1 MFKKFMTNSRRET
14 LWGWLFVSLWVV
26 GFLVFTCYPLIRTFS
41 LSFDQVTITAEGIV
55 TESVGGDNYKNA
67 LISDVVFTD
76 ALINFVGELIL
87 DVPIVIVFSLVMAMI
102 LNMGLKGTGLLRTV
116 FFLPVIIMSG
126 PVMKKLIENGSTT
139 IQGAAES
146 ALVQSVLEMLPEQ
159 LAGIL
164 SNLLS
169 SFIMILWF
177 CGVQILIFLSALQKV
192 DKPVYEA
199 AKIDGASKWVQFWQ
213 ITLPTLRPIIIVNI
227 LYTIVSI
234 SSFELNDVIVLIQ
247 KDSFAANYGLGYAS
261 ALSFIYFVV
270 LILIMVMF
278 VGIYGLRSPTDRR
291 IAREAKQMVK
301 QLEKIQRVQSRKSRR
316 AR

>member
-41 LSFDQVTITAEGIV
+41 LSFDAVTITAEGIV
-55 TESVGGDNYKNA
+55 TESVGGDNYRNA
-67 LISDVVFTD
+67 LLSDVVFTD
-76 ALINFVGELIL
+76 ALINFVGELLL
-87 DVPIVIVFSLVMAMI
+87 DVPIVIVFSLAMAMI

-146 ALVQSVLEMLPEQ
+146 ALVQNVLEMLPEQ
-159 LAGIL
+159 LSMIL

-192 DKPVYEA
+192 DKPIYEA

-213 ITLPTLRPIIIVNI
+213 ITLPTLRPMIIVNI

-234 SSFELNDVIVLIQ
+234 SSFELNEVIVLIQ

-270 LILIMVMF
+270 LILVMVLF

-291 IAREAKQMVK
+291 IARETRQMVK
-301 QLEKIQRVQSRKSRR
+301 QLERIQRAQSRK

>member
-1 MFKKFMTNSRRET
+1 MKKKLMTNSLRET

-26 GFLVFTCYPLIRTFS
+26 GFLVFTCYPLGRTFA
-41 LSFDQVTITAEGIV
+41 LSFNKVTITAEGIV
-55 TESVGGDNYKNA
+55 TEAVGGANYNA
-67 LISDVVFTD
+67 LLSDVVFTD
-76 ALINFVGELIL
+76 ALIDFVGELIL

-126 PVMKKLIENGSTT
+126 PVMKKLIENGATT

-146 ALVQSVLEMLPEQ
+146 ALVQNVLSMLPEQ
-159 LAGIL
+159 LASIL
-164 SNLLS
+164 NNLLS

-199 AKIDGASKWVQFWQ
+199 AKIDGASKWAQFWK
-213 ITLPTLRPIIIVNI
+213 ITLPTLRPMIIVNM

-247 KDSFAANYGLGYAS
+247 TDSFAANYGLGYAS
-261 ALSFIYFVV
+261 ALSFLYFIV
-270 LILIMVMF
+270 LMLIMALF
-278 VGIYGLRSPTDRR
+278 VGIYGLRSPTDRK
-291 IAREAKQMVK
+291 IAKETRQMVK
-301 QLEKIQRVQSRKSRR
+301 QLEKIHRIQSKGKR

>member
-1 MFKKFMTNSRRET
+1 MKKKLMTNSLREN

-26 GFLVFTCYPLIRTFS
+26 GFLVFTCYPLIRTFA

-55 TESVGGDNYKNA
+55 TESVGGNNYRNA
-67 LISDVVFTD
+67 LLSDPVFTD
-76 ALINFVGELIL
+76 ALIGFVGELLL

-102 LNMGLKGTGLLRTV
+102 LNMGLKGTGVLRTV

-126 PVMKKLIENGSTT
+126 PVMKKLIENGATT
-139 IQGAAES
+139 IQGAAEN
-146 ALVQSVLEMLPEQ
+146 ALVQNVLEMLPDQ
-159 LAGIL
+159 LSMIL
-164 SNLLS
+164 NNLLS

-213 ITLPTLRPIIIVNI
+213 ITLPTLRPMIIVNM

-270 LILIMVMF
+270 LIAIMGLF
-278 VGIYGLRSPTDRR
+278 VGIYGL
-291 IAREAKQMVK
+291 Q
-301 QLEKIQRVQSRKSRR
+301 RR
-316 AR
+316 ARKARKPV

>member
-1 MFKKFMTNSRRET
+1 MG
-14 LWGWLFVSLWVV
+14 GWLPCV
-26 GFLVFTCYPLIRTFS
+26 YPLIRTFA

-55 TESVGGDNYKNA
+55 TESVGGNNYRNA
-67 LISDVVFTD
+67 LLSDPVFTD
-76 ALINFVGELIL
+76 ALIGFVGELLL

-102 LNMGLKGTGLLRTV
+102 LNMGLKGTGVLRTV

-126 PVMKKLIENGSTT
+126 PVMKKLIENGATT
-139 IQGAAES
+139 IQGAAENV
-146 ALVQSVLEMLPEQ
+146 LVQNVLEMLPEQ
-159 LAGIL
+159 LSMIL
-164 SNLLS
+164 NNLLS

-213 ITLPTLRPIIIVNI
+213 ITLPTLRPMIIVNM

-270 LILIMVMF
+270 LIAIMGLF
-278 VGIYGLRSPTDRR
+278 VGIYGLRSPTDRK
-291 IAREAKQMVK
+291 IARETKQMVK
-301 QLEKIQRVQSRKSRR
+301 QLEKIQQRR
-316 AR
+316 ARKARKPV

>member
-1 MFKKFMTNSRRET
+1 MNKKLMTNSLRET

-26 GFLVFTCYPLIRTFS
+26 GFLVFTCYPLLRTFG
-41 LSFDQVTITAEGIV
+41 LSFNQVTITAEGIV
-55 TESVGGDNYKNA
+55 TEHVGGANYKNA
-67 LISDVVFTD
+67 LLSDVVFTD

-126 PVMKKLIENGSTT
+126 PVMKKLIENGATT

-146 ALVQSVLEMLPEQ
+146 ALVQNVLGMLPEQ
-159 LAGIL
+159 LASIL
-164 SNLLS
+164 NNLLS

-199 AKIDGASKWVQFWQ
+199 AKIDGASKWAQFWK
-213 ITLPTLRPIIIVNI
+213 ITLPTLRPMIIVNM

-234 SSFELNDVIVLIQ
+234 SSFELNEVIVLIQ

-261 ALSFIYFVV
+261 ALSFLYFIV
-270 LILIMVMF
+270 LMLIMVMF
-278 VGIYGLRSPTDRR
+278 VGIYGLRSPTDRK
-291 IAREAKQMVK
+291 IAKEARQMIKQV
-301 QLEKIQRVQSRKSRR
+301 EKIQRAQTKR

>member
-1 MFKKFMTNSRRET
+1 
-14 LWGWLFVSLWVV
+14 
-26 GFLVFTCYPLIRTFS
+26 
-41 LSFDQVTITAEGIV
+41 
-55 TESVGGDNYKNA
+55 
-67 LISDVVFTD
+67 
-76 ALINFVGELIL
+76 
-87 DVPIVIVFSLVMAMI
+87 VPIVIVFSLVMAMI

-126 PVMKKLIENGSTT
+126 PVMKKLIENGATT
-139 IQGAAES
+139 IQGAAEN
-146 ALVQSVLEMLPEQ
+146 ALVQNILGMLPEQ
-159 LAGIL
+159 LASIL
-164 SNLLS
+164 NNLLS

-199 AKIDGASKWVQFWQ
+199 AKIDGASKWAQFWK
-213 ITLPTLRPIIIVNI
+213 ITLPTLRPMIIVNM

-234 SSFELNDVIVLIQ
+234 SSFELNEVIVLIQ

-261 ALSFIYFVV
+261 ALSFLYFVV

-291 IAREAKQMVK
+291 IAKETKQLVK
-301 QLEKIQRVQSRKSRR
+301 QLEKIHRTQSKSKK

>member
-1 MFKKFMTNSRRET
+1 MKKKLMTNSLRET
-14 LWGWLFVSLWVV
+14 LWGWVFVSLWVV
-26 GFLVFTCYPLIRTFS
+26 GFLVFTCYPLGRTFA
-41 LSFDQVTITAEGIV
+41 LSFNKVTITAEGIV
-55 TESVGGDNYKNA
+55 TEAVGGANYKNA
-67 LISDVVFTD
+67 LLSDPVFTD
-76 ALINFVGELIL
+76 ALIDFVGELVL

-126 PVMKKLIENGSTT
+126 PVMKKLIENGATI
-139 IQGAAES
+139 IQGAADNP
-146 ALVQSVLEMLPEQ
+146 LVRNVLSMLPDQ
-159 LAGIL
+159 LASIL
-164 SNLLS
+164 NNLLS

-199 AKIDGASKWVQFWQ
+199 AKIDGASKWAQFWK
-213 ITLPTLRPIIIVNI
+213 ITLPTLRPMIIVNM

-247 KDSFAANYGLGYAS
+247 TDSFAANYGLGYAS
-261 ALSFIYFVV
+261 ALSFLYFIV
-270 LILIMVMF
+270 LMLIMALF
-278 VGIYGLRSPTDRR
+278 VGIYGLRSPTDRK
-291 IAREAKQMVK
+291 IAKETRQMVK
-301 QLEKIQRVQSRKSRR
+301 QLEKIHRIQSKGKK

>member
-1 MFKKFMTNSRRET
+1 MKKKLMTNSLREN

-26 GFLVFTCYPLIRTFS
+26 GFLVFTCYPLIRTFA

-55 TESVGGDNYKNA
+55 TESVGGNNYRNA
-67 LISDVVFTD
+67 LLSDPVFTD
-76 ALINFVGELIL
+76 ALIGFVGELLL

-102 LNMGLKGTGLLRTV
+102 LNMGLKGTGVLRTV

-126 PVMKKLIENGSTT
+126 PVMKKLIENGATT
-139 IQGAAES
+139 IQGAAEN
-146 ALVQSVLEMLPEQ
+146 ALVQNVLEMLPDQ
-159 LAGIL
+159 LSMIL
-164 SNLLS
+164 NNLLS

-213 ITLPTLRPIIIVNI
+213 ITLPTLRPMIIVNM

-270 LILIMVMF
+270 LIAIMGLF
-278 VGIYGLRSPTDRR
+278 VGIYGLRSPTDRK
-291 IAREAKQMVK
+291 IARETKQMVK
-301 QLEKIQRVQSRKSRR
+301 QLEKIQQRR
-316 AR
+316 ARKARKPV